1 MADIK
6 EKGKEVDQSNQR
18 FRITISCIKL
28 ASIEQVTNE
37 IIRNAKEQGI
47 KITGPVRMPNKNL
60 KITCRRTPC
69 GNGSKTW
76 DKFEMR
82 IFKRYID
89 LDCINEQVKQVTAIK
104 LPAGV
109 DVNVIVNK
117 WSYLR
122 LNLLQIQEFISF
134 SRNIRIQFLLFL
146 QTYHQ

>member
-1 MADIK
+1 MTDFK
-6 EKGKEVDQSNQR
+6 EKGKEVDQNVQR
-18 FRITISCIKL
+18 FRITISCTKL

-37 IIRNAKEQGI
+37 IIRNAKDQAI
-47 KITGPVRMPNKNL
+47 KVQGPVRMPNKNL

-104 LPAGV
+104 LPSGV

-117 WSYLR
+117 
-122 LNLLQIQEFISF
+122 
-134 SRNIRIQFLLFL
+134 
-146 QTYHQ
+146 